1 MADEGKIKKLSS
13 GEVLFHEG
21 EVGDM
26 MYLIRQGK
34 IKIVKGKGEEEK
46 VLAILKEGDFFGEMA
61 IIDGSPRSAS
71 AIAVDDVVLL
81 MIDKETFHSKIK
93 ENPLISYVLE
103 TLSRRLR
110 AADEQIKLLMIKSE
124 ERRVIALLLTR
135 GKESG
140 KKTNGGVEISP
151 FSIESF
157 TNLVG
162 IELDK
167 VKDFIGRLVSA
178 RLISIE
184 GDRLIIKNIAD
195 LEDYLRYITLKE
207 KFERG

>member
-1 MADEGKIKKLSS
+1 MADEGKLRKLSP
-13 GEVLFHEG
+13 GDVLFREG
-21 EVGDM
+21 DTGDM

-34 IKIVKGKGEEEK
+34 IKIVKGRGEEEK
-46 VLAILKEGDFFGEMA
+46 VLAVLKEGDFFGEMA
-61 IIDGSPRSAS
+61 IIDGSPRSAT
-71 AIAVDDVVLL
+71 AVAVDEVGLL
-81 MIDKETFHSKIK
+81 TIDKETFHSKIR

-135 GKESG
+135 GKETG
-140 KKTNGGVEISP
+140 KKIDGGVEISP
-151 FSIESF
+151 FSLEAF
-157 TNLVG
+157 TNMVG
-162 IELDK
+162 IEFAK
-167 VKDFIGRLVSA
+167 VKEFVDRLVSA
-178 RLISIE
+178 RLMSFE
-184 GDRLIIKNIAD
+184 GDKLSIKSIAD